1 LPTFHLAAAA
11 LAMQAQSIGDPLDLV
26 ATGVCTDTRE
36 GAAGAIFFALPGEN
50 QDGHAYVARAF
61 QLGAVAAVVTRPTPG
76 ATGLQLLVDDPL
88 AALTRLA
95 AWHRARHPIPVVGV
109 TGSVGKT
116 STRDMIACVLSA
128 TKTVHVSP
136 RNFNNEIGVPRSLLA
151 IEPTHEV
158 AVIELGMRGPGQI
171 ADLCRLV
178 QPRVGVVTN
187 IGVSHIELL
196 GSRDAIA
203 TAKGELLQAL
213 PADGRAVLPAD
224 DDFAPY
230 LAGLCRCPVTTFGQG
245 DTADVRPTAIALD
258 GDGCASFRIGAVPFA
273 LRAPG
278 AHQVAN
284 AAAACAV
291 GLAFGVTLEQAAER
305 LRAYRPPSMRMHL
318 REAPHGVTIVDDA
331 YNAAPDSMRAAL
343 TTLAA
348 MGEGRRKV
356 AFLGDMREL
365 GDEAAAAHR
374 TVGELAAQSGLDL
387 LATVGDL
394 AEQIAQGAAPRLSGA
409 SVVRFADSAAAAA
422 AAMELVRPGD
432 LVLVKGSRAME
443 MERIVERL
451 LRG

>member
-1 LPTFHLAAAA
+1 
-11 LAMQAQSIGDPLDLV
+11 
-26 ATGVCTDTRE
+26 
-36 GAAGAIFFALPGEN
+36 
-50 QDGHAYVARAF
+50 
-61 QLGAVAAVVTRPTPG
+61 
-76 ATGLQLLVDDPL
+76 
-88 AALTRLA
+88 
-95 AWHRARHPIPVVGV
+95 
-109 TGSVGKT
+109 
-116 STRDMIACVLSA
+116 
-128 TKTVHVSP
+128 
-136 RNFNNEIGVPRSLLA
+136 
-151 IEPTHEV
+151 
-158 AVIELGMRGPGQI
+158 
-171 ADLCRLV
+171 
-178 QPRVGVVTN
+178 
-187 IGVSHIELL
+187 
-196 GSRDAIA
+196 
-203 TAKGELLQAL
+203 
-213 PADGRAVLPAD
+213 
-224 DDFAPY
+224 
-230 LAGLCRCPVTTFGQG
+230 
-245 DTADVRPTAIALD
+245 
-258 GDGCASFRIGAVPFA
+258 
-273 LRAPG
+273 
-278 AHQVAN
+278 VAN

-305 LRAYRPPSMRMHL
+305 LRAFRPPSMRMHL

-409 SVVRFADSAAAAA
+409 SVVRFADSAAAAE